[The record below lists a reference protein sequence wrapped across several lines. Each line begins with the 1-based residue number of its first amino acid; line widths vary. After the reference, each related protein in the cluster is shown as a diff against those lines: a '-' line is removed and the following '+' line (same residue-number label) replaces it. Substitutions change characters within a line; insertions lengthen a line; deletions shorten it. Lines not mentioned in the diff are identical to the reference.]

1 MSEEK
6 KETKEEKEEKLVES
20 TEEQNYEL
28 SRILRFILVSCF
40 ILSNITYSADVGVIA
55 SSKFKLQKD
64 LNFNDKEFAT
74 FNSITSTGRI
84 LGTFVYMVLL
94 TRDNRKILT
103 TITLLSSCAI
113 FFSFLFTSQK
123 FVLFGIRFLLGLTR
137 NFFQIY
143 VPVYV
148 DQFGVKP
155 LKTIM
160 ISICNITSPLGRTLG
175 FAIGTALGED
185 RWRYSFSCVG
195 LILLSLAIIIIL
207 SPNRYF
213 AAAAEFKGYYIKN
226 LDNSTLKLVPAK
238 DDKNLKYTNSV
249 FGTGKIKKTKG
260 GLDFNEI
267 LGILKNPSF
276 MFSTFTRASVSFI
289 FDITHLFIKDYVQNG
304 LGEKDQILL
313 LSYYSIASGIGPWI
327 GGSVGGSIVT
337 YFGGYEHK
345 NSCKVISI
353 FSVCTLITTY
363 FLCYTNTLFTF
374 CASLFAFYATA
385 YMFYPIITGY
395 AVNALNAKQKGTG
408 YSFTILI
415 CTICG
420 NFPGPLYYGIIN
432 DHFKETNPRM
442 AWRCSIFYYIVG
454 FTLLQFACYY
464 RYQDLKR
471 KEEENQKNKEEEEEE
486 EMKEIETK

>member
-1 MSEEK
+1 MSELK
-6 KETKEEKEEKLVES
+6 KEELLVNDDLNEEK
-20 TEEQNYEL
+20 QRFEL
-28 SRILRFILVSCF
+28 SRILRFALVSSF
-40 ILSNITYSADVGVIA
+40 ILLNITFSADVGVIA

-84 LGTFVYMVLL
+84 LGTFIYMGLL
-94 TRDNRKILT
+94 TRDNRKLLT
-103 TITLLSSCAI
+103 SICLLASCGL

-123 FVLFGIRFLLGLTR
+123 FVLFGIRFLLGLSR

-160 ISICNITSPLGRTLG
+160 ISISNITSPLGRALG

-185 RWRYSFSCVG
+185 RWRYSFCVVG
-195 LILLSLAIIIIL
+195 LILLSLAILIIF
-207 SPNRYF
+207 SPSRYF
-213 AAAAEFKGYYIKN
+213 SAGATFVGYYSKEN
-226 LDNSTLKLVPAK
+226 GKLV
-238 DDKNLKYTNSV
+238 KNKEENKRYGDSV
-249 FGTGKIKKTKG
+249 FEVGEIKMKKKG
-260 GLDFNEI
+260 GLD
-267 LGILKNPSF
+267 LHDLLDILKNPTF

-289 FDITHLFIKDYVQNG
+289 FDISHLFIKDYVQKG
-304 LGEKDQILL
+304 LGETNQILL
-313 LSYYSIASGIGPWI
+313 LSYYSLASGIGP
-327 GGSVGGSIVT
+327 SVGGAIGGLIVT
-337 YFGGYEHK
+337 KVGGYEHK
-345 NSCKVISI
+345 NSCKMISI
-353 FSVCTLITTY
+353 FSVLTFITTFFLCFTDTLIT
-363 FLCYTNTLFTF
+363 F
-374 CASLFAFYATA
+374 CLSLFAFYATA

-395 AVNALNAKQKGTG
+395 AVNSLNAKQKGTG

-415 CTICG
+415 CTVCG

-432 DHFKETNPRM
+432 DNYKDTNPRL

-464 RYQDLKR
+464 RYKDLAK
-471 KEEENQKNKEEEEEE
+471 KEEEDKKKDEE
-486 EMKEIETK
+486 EMKIIDTPK

>member
-1 MSEEK
+1 MSELK
-6 KETKEEKEEKLVES
+6 KEELLVNDDLNEEK
-20 TEEQNYEL
+20 QRFEL
-28 SRILRFILVSCF
+28 SRILRFALVSSF
-40 ILSNITYSADVGVIA
+40 ILLNITFSADVGVIA

-84 LGTFVYMVLL
+84 LGTFIYMGLL
-94 TRDNRKILT
+94 TRDNRKLLT
-103 TITLLSSCAI
+103 SICLLASCGL

-123 FVLFGIRFLLGLTR
+123 FVLFGIRFLLGLSR

-160 ISICNITSPLGRTLG
+160 ISISNITSPLGRALG

-185 RWRYSFSCVG
+185 RWRYSFCVVG
-195 LILLSLAIIIIL
+195 LILLSLAVLIIF
-207 SPNRYF
+207 SPSRYF
-213 AAAAEFKGYYIKN
+213 SAGATFVGYYSKEN
-226 LDNSTLKLVPAK
+226 GKLV
-238 DDKNLKYTNSV
+238 KNKEENKRSGDSV
-249 FGTGKIKKTKG
+249 FEVGEIKMKKKG
-260 GLDFNEI
+260 GLD
-267 LGILKNPSF
+267 LHDLLDILKNPTF

-289 FDITHLFIKDYVQNG
+289 FDISHLFIKDYVQKG
-304 LGEKDQILL
+304 LGETNQILL
-313 LSYYSIASGIGPWI
+313 LSYYSLASGIGP
-327 GGSVGGSIVT
+327 SVGGAIGGLIVT
-337 YFGGYEHK
+337 KVGGYEHK
-345 NSCKVISI
+345 NSCKMISI
-353 FSVCTLITTY
+353 FSVLTFITTFFLCFTDTLIT
-363 FLCYTNTLFTF
+363 F
-374 CASLFAFYATA
+374 CLSLFAFYATA

-395 AVNALNAKQKGTG
+395 AVNSLNAKQKGTG

-415 CTICG
+415 CTVCG

-432 DHFKETNPRM
+432 DNYKDTNPRL

-464 RYQDLKR
+464 RYKDLAK
-471 KEEENQKNKEEEEEE
+471 KEEEDKKKDEE
-486 EMKEIETK
+486 EMKIIDTPK

>member
-6 KETKEEKEEKLVES
+6 DTKKETLVENS
-20 TEEQNYEL
+20 EEQTYEL
-28 SRILRFILVSCF
+28 SRILRFILVSSF
-40 ILSNITYSADVGVIA
+40 ILLNITYSADVGVIA
-55 SSKFKLQKD
+55 SSKFKLQSD

-84 LGTFVYMVLL
+84 LGTFIYMVLL
-94 TRDNRKILT
+94 TRDNRKLLT
-103 TITLLSSCAI
+103 LITLLSSCAI

-175 FAIGTALGED
+175 FAIGTALGESQ
-185 RWRYSFSCVG
+185 WRYSFSCVG
-195 LILLSLAIIIIL
+195 LILLFLAVIIML
-207 SPNRYF
+207 SPQRYF

-226 LDNSTLKLVPAK
+226 LDNSKLTLVSAR
-238 DDKNLKYTNSV
+238 DDKNKKYSDSV
-249 FGTGKIKKTKG
+249 FGTGKIKMKKG
-260 GLDFNEI
+260 GFDFVEL
-267 LGILKNPSF
+267 LGILKNPTF

-289 FDITHLFIKDYVQNG
+289 FDITHLFIKDYVQKG
-304 LGEKDQILL
+304 LGETNQILL
-313 LSYYSIASGIGPWI
+313 LSYYSVASGIGPWV
-327 GGSVGGSIVT
+327 GGAVGGSIVT
-337 YFGGYEHK
+337 YVGGYEHK
-345 NSCKVISI
+345 NSARIISI
-353 FSVCTLITTY
+353 FSICTLITTY
-363 FLCYTNTLFTF
+363 FLCFTDTLFTF
-374 CASLFAFYATA
+374 CLSLFAFYATA

-395 AVNALNAKQKGTG
+395 AVNSLSAKQKGTG

-432 DHFKETNPRM
+432 DKFKETNPRM
-442 AWRCSIFYYIVG
+442 AWRCSIFYYVVG
-454 FTLLQFACYY
+454 FTLLQFACYF
-464 RYQDLKR
+464 RYQDLKK
-471 KEEENQKNKEEEEEE
+471 KEEETKKNNEEEL
-486 EMKEIETK
+486 KEIETK

>member
-1 MSEEK
+1 MSEENNTK
-6 KETKEEKEEKLVES
+6 KENLVENS
-20 TEEQNYEL
+20 EEQTYEL
-28 SRILRFILVSCF
+28 SRILRFILVSSF
-40 ILSNITYSADVGVIA
+40 ILLNITYSADVGVIA
-55 SSKFKLQKD
+55 SSKFKLQSD

-94 TRDNRKILT
+94 TRDNRKLLT
-103 TITLLSSCAI
+103 LITLLSSCAI

-175 FAIGTALGED
+175 FAIGTALGEI

-195 LILLSLAIIIIL
+195 LILLFLAIIIMF
-207 SPNRYF
+207 SPQRYF

-226 LDNSTLKLVPAK
+226 LDNSKLTLVPSR
-238 DDKNLKYTNSV
+238 DDKNKKYSDSV
-249 FGTGKIKKTKG
+249 FGTGKIKMKKG
-260 GLDFNEI
+260 GLDFDEL
-267 LGILKNPSF
+267 LGILKNPTF

-289 FDITHLFIKDYVQNG
+289 FDITHLFIKDYVQKG
-304 LGEKDQILL
+304 LGETNQILL
-313 LSYYSIASGIGPWI
+313 LSYYSIASGIGPWV
-327 GGSVGGSIVT
+327 GGAVGGSIVT
-337 YFGGYEHK
+337 YVGGYEHK
-345 NSCKVISI
+345 NSARIISV

-363 FLCYTNTLFTF
+363 FLCFTNTLLTF
-374 CASLFAFYATA
+374 SISLFAFYSTA

-395 AVNALNAKQKGTG
+395 AVNCLNAKQKGTG

-432 DHFKETNPRM
+432 DKFKETNPRM
-442 AWRCSIFYYIVG
+442 AWRCSIFYYVVG

-464 RYQDLKR
+464 RYQDLKK
-471 KEEENQKNKEEEEEE
+471 KEEETGKKQEE
-486 EMKEIETK
+486 EMKDIETK

>member
-6 KETKEEKEEKLVES
+6 DTKKEILVENS
-20 TEEQNYEL
+20 EEQTYEL
-28 SRILRFILVSCF
+28 SRILRFILVSSF
-40 ILSNITYSADVGVIA
+40 ILLNITYSADVGVIA
-55 SSKFKLQKD
+55 SSKFKLQSD

-94 TRDNRKILT
+94 TRDNRKLLT
-103 TITLLSSCAI
+103 LITLLSSCAI

-175 FAIGTALGED
+175 FAIGTALGEI

-195 LILLSLAIIIIL
+195 LILLFLAIIIMF
-207 SPNRYF
+207 SPQRYF

-226 LDNSTLKLVPAK
+226 LDNSKLTLVPSR
-238 DDKNLKYTNSV
+238 DDKNKKYSDSV
-249 FGTGKIKKTKG
+249 FGTGKIKMKKG
-260 GLDFNEI
+260 GLDFDEL
-267 LGILKNPSF
+267 LGILKNPTF

-289 FDITHLFIKDYVQNG
+289 FDITHLFIKDYVQKG
-304 LGEKDQILL
+304 LGETNQILL
-313 LSYYSIASGIGPWI
+313 LSYYSIASGIGPWV
-327 GGSVGGSIVT
+327 GGAVGGSIVT
-337 YFGGYEHK
+337 YVGGYEHK
-345 NSCKVISI
+345 NSARIISV

-363 FLCYTNTLFTF
+363 FLCFTNTLLTF
-374 CASLFAFYATA
+374 SISLFAFYSTA

-395 AVNALNAKQKGTG
+395 AVNCLNAKQKGTG

-432 DHFKETNPRM
+432 DKFKETNPRM
-442 AWRCSIFYYIVG
+442 AWRCSIFYYVVG

-464 RYQDLKR
+464 RYQDLKK
-471 KEEENQKNKEEEEEE
+471 KEEETGKKQEE
-486 EMKEIETK
+486 EMKDIETK

>member
-1 MSEEK
+1 MSEENNTN
-6 KETKEEKEEKLVES
+6 KENLVENS
-20 TEEQNYEL
+20 EEQTYEL
-28 SRILRFILVSCF
+28 SRILRFILVSSF
-40 ILSNITYSADVGVIA
+40 ILLNITYSADVGVIA
-55 SSKFKLQKD
+55 SSKFKLQSD

-94 TRDNRKILT
+94 TRDNRKLLT
-103 TITLLSSCAI
+103 LITLLSSCAI

-175 FAIGTALGED
+175 FAIGTALGEI

-195 LILLSLAIIIIL
+195 LILLFLAIIIMF
-207 SPNRYF
+207 SPQRYF

-226 LDNSTLKLVPAK
+226 LDNSKLTLVPSR
-238 DDKNLKYTNSV
+238 DDKNKKYSDSV
-249 FGTGKIKKTKG
+249 FGTGKIKMKKG
-260 GLDFNEI
+260 GLDFDEL
-267 LGILKNPSF
+267 LGILKNPTF

-289 FDITHLFIKDYVQNG
+289 FDITHLFIKDYVQKG
-304 LGEKDQILL
+304 LGETNQILL
-313 LSYYSIASGIGPWI
+313 LSYYSIASGIGPWV
-327 GGSVGGSIVT
+327 GGAVGGSIVT
-337 YFGGYEHK
+337 YVGGYEHK
-345 NSCKVISI
+345 NSARIISV

-363 FLCYTNTLFTF
+363 FLCFTNTLLTF
-374 CASLFAFYATA
+374 SISLFAFYSTA

-395 AVNALNAKQKGTG
+395 AVNCLNAKQKGTG

-432 DHFKETNPRM
+432 DKFKETNPRM
-442 AWRCSIFYYIVG
+442 AWRCSIFYYVVG

-464 RYQDLKR
+464 RYQDLKK
-471 KEEENQKNKEEEEEE
+471 KEEETGKKQEE
-486 EMKEIETK
+486 EMKDIETK

>member
-1 MSEEK
+1 MSTENKKEGLLINEENNEEK
-6 KETKEEKEEKLVES
+6 
-20 TEEQNYEL
+20 QRFEL
-28 SRILRFILVSCF
+28 SRILRFALVSSF
-40 ILSNITYSADVGVIA
+40 ILLNITFSADVGVIA

-84 LGTFVYMVLL
+84 LGTFIYMGLL
-94 TRDNRKILT
+94 TRDNRKLLT
-103 TITLLSSCAI
+103 SVCLLASCGL

-123 FVLFGIRFLLGLTR
+123 FVLFGVRFLLGLSR

-160 ISICNITSPLGRTLG
+160 ISISNITSPLGRALG

-185 RWRYSFSCVG
+185 RWRYSFSVVG
-195 LILLSLAIIIIL
+195 LILLSLAVLIIL
-207 SPNRYF
+207 SPSRF
-213 AAAAEFKGYYIKN
+213 FSAGATFVGYYTKGENNENGRLVKN
-226 LDNSTLKLVPAK
+226 KEENKRYGD
-238 DDKNLKYTNSV
+238 SV
-249 FGTGKIKKTKG
+249 FEVGEIKMKKKG
-260 GLDFNEI
+260 GLDLKDLLE
-267 LGILKNPSF
+267 ILKNPTF

-289 FDITHLFIKDYVQNG
+289 FDISHLFIKDYVQKG
-304 LGEKDQILL
+304 LGETNQLLL
-313 LSYYSIASGIGPWI
+313 LSYYSIASGFGPSV
-327 GGSVGGSIVT
+327 GGFIGGSIVT
-337 YFGGYEHK
+337 YFGGYENSK
-345 NSCKVISI
+345 SCKVISI
-353 FSVCTLITTY
+353 FSICTLITTY
-363 FLCYTNTLFTF
+363 FLCYTDTLLTF

-395 AVNALNAKQKGTG
+395 AVNSLSAKQKGTG

-432 DHFKETNPRM
+432 DNFKDTNPRL
-442 AWRCSIFYYIVG
+442 AWRCSIFYYILG
-454 FTLLQFACYY
+454 FTLLQFACYF
-464 RYQDLKR
+464 RYKDLKK
-471 KEEENQKNKEEEEEE
+471 KEEKIKNDNEE
-486 EMKEIETK
+486 EMKDIENK

>member
-1 MSEEK
+1 MSDIK
-6 KETKEEKEEKLVES
+6 KEELIVIDDKKEENLRF
-20 TEEQNYEL
+20 EL
-28 SRILRFILVSCF
+28 SRLLRFALVSSF
-40 ILSNITYSADVGVIA
+40 ILLNITFSADVGVIA

-84 LGTFVYMVLL
+84 LGTFIYMGLL
-94 TRDNRKILT
+94 TRDNRKLLT
-103 TITLLSSCAI
+103 SICLLASCGL

-123 FVLFGIRFLLGLTR
+123 FVLFGIRFLLGLSR

-160 ISICNITSPLGRTLG
+160 ISISNITSPLGRALG

-185 RWRYSFSCVG
+185 RWRYSFCVVG
-195 LILLSLAIIIIL
+195 LILLSLAILIIF
-207 SPNRYF
+207 SPSKYF
-213 AAAAEFKGYYIKN
+213 SAGATFVGYYSKEN
-226 LDNSTLKLVPAK
+226 GKLV
-238 DDKNLKYTNSV
+238 KNKEENKRYGDSV
-249 FGTGKIKKTKG
+249 FEVGEIKMKKKG
-260 GLDFNEI
+260 GLD
-267 LGILKNPSF
+267 LHDLLDILKNPTF

-289 FDITHLFIKDYVQNG
+289 FDISHLFIKDYVQKG
-304 LGEKDQILL
+304 LGETNQILL
-313 LSYYSIASGIGPWI
+313 LSYYSLASGIGP
-327 GGSVGGSIVT
+327 SVGGAIGGLIVT
-337 YFGGYEHK
+337 KVGGYEHK
-345 NSCKVISI
+345 NSCKMISI
-353 FSVCTLITTY
+353 FSVLTFITTFFLCFTDTLIT
-363 FLCYTNTLFTF
+363 F
-374 CASLFAFYATA
+374 CLSLFAFYATA

-395 AVNALNAKQKGTG
+395 AVNSLNAKQKGTG

-415 CTICG
+415 CTVCG

-432 DHFKETNPRM
+432 DNYKDTNPRL

-464 RYQDLKR
+464 KYKDLAK
-471 KEEENQKNKEEEEEE
+471 KEEEDKKKDEEELR
-486 EMKEIETK
+486 EIDNAK

>member
-1 MSEEK
+1 MSELK
-6 KETKEEKEEKLVES
+6 KEELLVNDDLNEEK
-20 TEEQNYEL
+20 QRFEL
-28 SRILRFILVSCF
+28 SRILRFALVSSF
-40 ILSNITYSADVGVIA
+40 ILLNITFSADVGVIA

-84 LGTFVYMVLL
+84 LGTFIYMGLL
-94 TRDNRKILT
+94 TRDNRKLLT
-103 TITLLSSCAI
+103 SICLLASCGL

-123 FVLFGIRFLLGLTR
+123 FVLFGIRFLLGLSR

-160 ISICNITSPLGRTLG
+160 ISISNITSPLGRALG

-185 RWRYSFSCVG
+185 RWRYSFCVVG
-195 LILLSLAIIIIL
+195 LILLSLAILIIF
-207 SPNRYF
+207 SPSRYF
-213 AAAAEFKGYYIKN
+213 SAGATFVGYYSKEN
-226 LDNSTLKLVPAK
+226 GKLV
-238 DDKNLKYTNSV
+238 KNKEENKRYGDSV
-249 FGTGKIKKTKG
+249 FEVGEIKMKKKG
-260 GLDFNEI
+260 GLD
-267 LGILKNPSF
+267 LHDLLDILKNPTF

-289 FDITHLFIKDYVQNG
+289 FDISHLFIKDYVQKG
-304 LGEKDQILL
+304 LGETNQILL
-313 LSYYSIASGIGPWI
+313 LSYYSLASGIGP
-327 GGSVGGSIVT
+327 SVGGAIGGLIVT
-337 YFGGYEHK
+337 KVGGYEHK
-345 NSCKVISI
+345 NSCKMISI
-353 FSVCTLITTY
+353 FSVLTFITTFFLCFTDTLIT
-363 FLCYTNTLFTF
+363 F
-374 CASLFAFYATA
+374 CLSLFAFYATA

-395 AVNALNAKQKGTG
+395 AVNSLNAKQKGTG

-415 CTICG
+415 CTVCG

-432 DHFKETNPRM
+432 DNYKDTNPRL

-464 RYQDLKR
+464 RYKDLAK
-471 KEEENQKNKEEEEEE
+471 KEEEDKKKDEEELR
-486 EMKEIETK
+486 EIDNAK

>member
-6 KETKEEKEEKLVES
+6 DTKKENLVQNS
-20 TEEQNYEL
+20 EEQTYEL
-28 SRILRFILVSCF
+28 SRILRFILVSSF
-40 ILSNITYSADVGVIA
+40 ILLNITYSADVGVIA
-55 SSKFKLQKD
+55 SSKFKLQSD

-94 TRDNRKILT
+94 TRDNRKLLT
-103 TITLLSSCAI
+103 LITLLSSCAI

-175 FAIGTALGED
+175 FAIGTALGEI

-195 LILLSLAIIIIL
+195 LILLFLAIIIMF
-207 SPNRYF
+207 SPQRYF

-226 LDNSTLKLVPAK
+226 LDNSKLTLVPSR
-238 DDKNLKYTNSV
+238 DDKNKKYSDSV
-249 FGTGKIKKTKG
+249 FGTGKIKMKKG
-260 GLDFNEI
+260 GLDFDEL
-267 LGILKNPSF
+267 LGILKNPTF

-289 FDITHLFIKDYVQNG
+289 FDITHLFIKDYVQKG
-304 LGEKDQILL
+304 LGETNQILL
-313 LSYYSIASGIGPWI
+313 LSYYSIASGIGPWV
-327 GGSVGGSIVT
+327 GGAVGGSIVT
-337 YFGGYEHK
+337 YVGGYEHK
-345 NSCKVISI
+345 NSARIISV

-363 FLCYTNTLFTF
+363 FLCFTNTLLTF
-374 CASLFAFYATA
+374 SISLFAFYSTA

-395 AVNALNAKQKGTG
+395 AVNCLNAKQKGTG

-432 DHFKETNPRM
+432 DKFKETNPRM
-442 AWRCSIFYYIVG
+442 AWRCSIFYYVVG

-464 RYQDLKR
+464 RYQDLKK
-471 KEEENQKNKEEEEEE
+471 KEEETGKKQEE
-486 EMKEIETK
+486 EMKDIETK

>member
-1 MSEEK
+1 MSELK
-6 KETKEEKEEKLVES
+6 KEELLVNDDLNEEK
-20 TEEQNYEL
+20 QRFEL
-28 SRILRFILVSCF
+28 SRILRFALVSSF
-40 ILSNITYSADVGVIA
+40 ILLNITFSADVGVIA

-84 LGTFVYMVLL
+84 LGTFIYMGLL
-94 TRDNRKILT
+94 TRDNRKLLT
-103 TITLLSSCAI
+103 SICLLASCGL

-123 FVLFGIRFLLGLTR
+123 FVLFGIRFLLGLSR

-160 ISICNITSPLGRTLG
+160 ISISNITSPLGRALG

-185 RWRYSFSCVG
+185 RWRYSFCVVG
-195 LILLSLAIIIIL
+195 LILLSLAILIIF
-207 SPNRYF
+207 SPSKYF
-213 AAAAEFKGYYIKN
+213 SAGATFVGYYSKEN
-226 LDNSTLKLVPAK
+226 GKLV
-238 DDKNLKYTNSV
+238 KNKEENKRYGDSV
-249 FGTGKIKKTKG
+249 FEVGEIKMKKKG
-260 GLDFNEI
+260 GLD
-267 LGILKNPSF
+267 LHDLLDILKNPTF

-289 FDITHLFIKDYVQNG
+289 FDISHLFIKDYVQKG
-304 LGEKDQILL
+304 LGETNQILL
-313 LSYYSIASGIGPWI
+313 LSYYSLASGIGP
-327 GGSVGGSIVT
+327 SVGGAIGGLIVT
-337 YFGGYEHK
+337 KVGGYEHK
-345 NSCKVISI
+345 NSCKMISI
-353 FSVCTLITTY
+353 FSVLTFITTFFLCFTDTLIT
-363 FLCYTNTLFTF
+363 F
-374 CASLFAFYATA
+374 CLSLFAFYATA

-395 AVNALNAKQKGTG
+395 AVNSLNAKQKGTG

-415 CTICG
+415 CTVCG

-432 DHFKETNPRM
+432 DNYKDTNPRL

-464 RYQDLKR
+464 RYKDLAK
-471 KEEENQKNKEEEEEE
+471 KEEEDKKKDEEELR
-486 EMKEIETK
+486 EIDNAK

>member
-1 MSEEK
+1 MSELK
-6 KETKEEKEEKLVES
+6 KEELLVNDDLDEEK
-20 TEEQNYEL
+20 QRFEL
-28 SRILRFILVSCF
+28 SRILRFALVSSF
-40 ILSNITYSADVGVIA
+40 ILLNITFSADVGVIA

-84 LGTFVYMVLL
+84 LGTFIYMGLL
-94 TRDNRKILT
+94 TRDNRKLLT
-103 TITLLSSCAI
+103 SICLLASCGL

-123 FVLFGIRFLLGLTR
+123 FVLFGIRFLLGLSR

-160 ISICNITSPLGRTLG
+160 ISISNITSPLGRALG

-185 RWRYSFSCVG
+185 RWRYSFCVVG
-195 LILLSLAIIIIL
+195 LILLSLAILIIF
-207 SPNRYF
+207 SPSRYF
-213 AAAAEFKGYYIKN
+213 SAGATFVGYYSKEN
-226 LDNSTLKLVPAK
+226 GKLV
-238 DDKNLKYTNSV
+238 KNKEENKRYGDSV
-249 FGTGKIKKTKG
+249 FEVGEIKMKKKG
-260 GLDFNEI
+260 GLD
-267 LGILKNPSF
+267 LHDLLDILKNPTF

-289 FDITHLFIKDYVQNG
+289 FDISHLFIKDYVQKG
-304 LGEKDQILL
+304 LGETNQILL
-313 LSYYSIASGIGPWI
+313 LSYYSLASGIGP
-327 GGSVGGSIVT
+327 SVGGAIGGLIVT
-337 YFGGYEHK
+337 KVGGYEHK
-345 NSCKVISI
+345 NSCKMISI
-353 FSVCTLITTY
+353 FSVLTFITTFFLCFTDTLIT
-363 FLCYTNTLFTF
+363 F
-374 CASLFAFYATA
+374 CLSLFAFYATA

-395 AVNALNAKQKGTG
+395 AVNSLNAKQKGTG

-415 CTICG
+415 CTVCG

-432 DHFKETNPRM
+432 DNYKDTNPRL

-464 RYQDLKR
+464 RYKDLAK
-471 KEEENQKNKEEEEEE
+471 KEEEDKKKDEE
-486 EMKEIETK
+486 EMKIIDTPK